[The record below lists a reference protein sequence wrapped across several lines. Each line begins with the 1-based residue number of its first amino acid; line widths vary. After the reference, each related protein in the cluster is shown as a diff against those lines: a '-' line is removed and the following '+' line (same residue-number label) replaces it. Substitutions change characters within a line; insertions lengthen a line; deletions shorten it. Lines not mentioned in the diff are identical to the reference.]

1 MGVRFKLMN
10 NLVNVCFALDIIEIQ
25 LCGFD

>member
-10 NLVNVCFALDIIEIQ
+10 NLVDVCFGLDIIESQ